1 MENLINS
8 LEDNLKDLYRKAVD
22 ADNQINELKK
32 QGHGKFSAIFTEQN
46 IFGIKADKFMPYLE
60 HTAEAIL
67 KLKESTGSAEQNQQ
81 EIELIV
87 KKLHLLHTTLAEF
100 KQALKK

>member
-8 LEDNLKDLYRKAVD
+8 LEENLKELYRKAVD

-32 QGHGKFSAIFTEQN
+32 QGHGKFTAIFLDQN
-46 IFGIKADKFMPYLE
+46 IFEIKSDKFMPYLE
-60 HTAEAIL
+60 HTAEQIL
-67 KLKESTGSAEQNQQ
+67 KLKESSRPVAENQQ
-81 EIELIV
+81 EIEAIV

-100 KQALKK
+100 KAALK

>member
-8 LEDNLKDLYRKAVD
+8 LEDNLKELYRKAVD
-22 ADNQINELKK
+22 ADNMINELKK
-32 QGHGKFSAIFTEQN
+32 QGHGKFTAIFQDQN
-46 IFGIKADKFMPYLE
+46 IFEIKADKFMPYLE
-60 HTAEAIL
+60 HTAEQIL
-67 KLKESTGSAEQNQQ
+67 KLKESAASAEANQQ

-100 KQALKK
+100 KAALK

>member
-32 QGHGKFSAIFTEQN
+32 QGHGKFSAIFAEQN
-46 IFGIKADKFMPYLE
+46 LFEIKADKFMPYLE
-60 HTAEAIL
+60 HTAEQIL

-81 EIELIV
+81 QIELIV
-87 KKLHLLHTTLAEF
+87 KKLHLLHTTLADF
-100 KQALKK
+100 KQVLKK

>member
-8 LEDNLKDLYRKAVD
+8 LEDNLKELYRKAVD

-32 QGHGKFSAIFTEQN
+32 QGHGKFTSIFPDQKLFEIN
-46 IFGIKADKFMPYLE
+46 ANKFMPYLE
-60 HTAEAIL
+60 HTAEQIL
-67 KLKESTGSAEQNQQ
+67 KLKESNATAEESQQ
-81 EIELIV
+81 EIEAIV

-100 KQALKK
+100 KAALK